1 MARLE
6 LVVGD
11 ARDMRRVGDEAVH
24 LIVTS
29 PPYWQLKD
37 YGHEGQVG
45 WDETWDE
52 YVASLGRVWDECARV
67 LHPGCRMCVNIGDQ
81 FARAAYYGRY
91 KVIPIRTEIIRH
103 CEGALGL
110 DYMGAIIWQKV
121 TTSNPTGGATI
132 MGSYPFPRNGIVSID
147 YEFIL
152 LFKKLG
158 SAPKANPET
167 KEAARLTHEQWVEY
181 FAGHWNFPGER
192 GGHIAAFPEELPRR
206 LIRMFSFPGERV
218 LDPFLGSGTTMVVAA
233 QEGRD
238 CVGYEIDPAMREH
251 IESRL
256 GTGRLI
262 FEHEYS
268 CAVEDAAAGA
278 HGDGIANGIDRQDAC
293 PTVKAPTAERAEV
306 AAGAADTGL
315 QDRQADADAWDFGPK
330 TSADGPGSAQ
340 RLLEVARGLAAED
353 GWAGLDRAAR
363 IDRLVAAVCADG
375 AGDESL
381 VRLGVRNAL
390 HRNEELRSLV
400 GDV

>member
-24 LIVTS
+24 LVVTS
-29 PPYWQLKD
+29 PPYWQRKD

-52 YVASLGRVWDECARV
+52 YVASLNRVWDECERV

-103 CEGALGL
+103 CEAALGL

-132 MGSYPFPRNGIVSID
+132 MGSYPYPRNGIVSID

-158 SAPKANPET
+158 RAPKASPET

-206 LIRMFSFPGERV
+206 LIRMFSFPGERG
-218 LDPFLGSGTTMVVAA
+218 LDPFLGSGTTMAVAA

-256 GTGRLI
+256 GVGRLI

-268 CAVEDAAAGA
+268 CVVEEA
-278 HGDGIANGIDRQDAC
+278 
-293 PTVKAPTAERAEV
+293 APTAERAEV

-330 TSADGPGSAQ
+330 TSAHGPGSTQ

-353 GWAGLDRAAR
+353 GWADLDRAAR
-363 IDRLVAAVCADG
+363 IDRLIAAVCAGG

-390 HRNEELRSLV
+390 QRNEELRRLV
-400 GDV
+400 GNV

>member
-1 MARLE
+1 MAKLE
-6 LVVGD
+6 LVIGD
-11 ARDMRRVGDEAVH
+11 ARQMRRIEDSSVH

-37 YGHEGQVG
+37 YGHPGQIG
-45 WDETWDE
+45 WHQTWDQ
-52 YVASLGRVWDECARV
+52 YLGALNRVWDECARV
-67 LHPGCRMCVNIGDQ
+67 LHPGCRLCINIGDQ

-121 TTSNPTGGATI
+121 TTSNPTGGATV
-132 MGSYPFPRNGIVSID
+132 MGSYPYPRNGIVSID

-158 SAPKANPET
+158 KAPRVSPEVR
-167 KEAARLTHEQWVEY
+167 ESARLTHEQWVEY
-181 FAGHWNFPGER
+181 FAGHWKFPGER

-218 LDPFLGSGTTMVVAA
+218 LDPFLGSGTTMVVAV

-238 CVGYEIDPAMREH
+238 CVGYEIDPAMRAV
-251 IESRL
+251 IEERL
-256 GTGRLI
+256 GTGLAD
-262 FEHEYS
+262 FEHEYT
-268 CAVEDAAAGA
+268 CVVEEIAALPGSNAAETGTPVARATGA
-278 HGDGIANGIDRQDAC
+278 
-293 PTVKAPTAERAEV
+293 V
-306 AAGAADTGL
+306 AAGGL
-315 QDRQADADAWDFGPK
+315 HDRVTDPASWDFGRK
-330 TSADGPGSAQ
+330 TAAQGGASAEA
-340 RLLEVARGLAAED
+340 LLELARTY
-353 GWAGLDRAAR
+353 AAR
-363 IDRLVAAVCADG
+363 SDWRERLTRRERIERLIEGMCEMPGADRV
-375 AGDESL
+375 L

-390 HRNEELRSLV
+390 QRSAELRALI

>member
-6 LVVGD
+6 LVIGD
-11 ARDMRRVGDEAVH
+11 ARDMRRVEDASVQ
-24 LIVTS
+24 LVVTS

-37 YGHEGQVG
+37 YGHEGQIG
-45 WDETWDE
+45 WDQTWE
-52 YVASLGRVWDECARV
+52 QYVASLNRVWGECERA

-121 TTSNPTGGATI
+121 TTSNPTGGATV
-132 MGSYPFPRNGIVSID
+132 MGSYPYPRNGIVTID

-158 SAPKANPET
+158 KAPKPTPEQ

-218 LDPFLGSGTTMVVAA
+218 LDPFLGSGTTMAVAA

-238 CVGYEIDPAMREH
+238 CVGYEIDPAMREQ
-251 IESRL
+251 IERRL
-256 GTGRLI
+256 GVQPLL
-262 FEHEYS
+262 FEHDYE
-268 CAVEDAAAGA
+268 CTVEDAPADLSSAARTQA
-278 HGDGIANGIDRQDAC
+278 D
-293 PTVKAPTAERAEV
+293 
-306 AAGAADTGL
+306 GAATVR
-315 QDRQADADAWDFGPK
+315 DRTAAPSDWDFGAK
-330 TSADGPGSAQ
+330 TSAHGPGSAEK
-340 RLLEVARGLAAED
+340 LLALARRMAEAD
-353 GWAGLDRAAR
+353 GWSGLSSQQR
-363 IDRLVAAVCADG
+363 IDGLVHEVCTASN
-375 AGDESL
+375 GDESL
-381 VRLGVRNAL
+381 VRLGIRNAL
-390 HRNEELRSLV
+390 QRSEELRRLV
-400 GDV
+400 GESE

>member
-6 LVVGD
+6 LVIGD
-11 ARDMRRVGDEAVH
+11 ARAMRRVEDHSVH
-24 LIVTS
+24 LVVTS

-37 YGHEGQVG
+37 YGHEGQIG
-45 WDETWDE
+45 WQQTWEE
-52 YVASLGRVWDECARV
+52 YIASLNRVWDECARV
-67 LHPGCRMCVNIGDQ
+67 LHPGCRMCINIGDQ

-121 TTSNPTGGATI
+121 TTSNPTGGATV
-132 MGSYPFPRNGIVSID
+132 MGSYPYPRNGIVSID

-158 SAPKANPET
+158 RAPKVSAEV

-238 CVGYEIDPAMREH
+238 CIGYEIDPTMRTL
-251 IESRL
+251 IEARL
-256 GTGRLI
+256 RTGRLI
-262 FEHEYS
+262 FEHEYT
-268 CAVEDAAAGA
+268 CAVEEATWEREAAGSA
-278 HGDGIANGIDRQDAC
+278 LKTSLPDR
-293 PTVKAPTAERAEV
+293 V
-306 AAGAADTGL
+306 ADPA
-315 QDRQADADAWDFGPK
+315 AWDFGPK
-330 TSADGPGSAQ
+330 TSVDGGGSAE
-340 RLLEVARGLAAED
+340 RLLDLARELAAED
-353 GWAGLDRAAR
+353 GWAKLDRAGR
-363 IDRLVAAVCADG
+363 IERLVAAMCPDAD
-375 AGDESL
+375 ADKRL
-381 VRLGVRNAL
+381 VRQGVRNAL
-390 HRNEELRSLV
+390 QRSKKLRELV
-400 GDV
+400 DHV

>member
-1 MARLE
+1 MAKLE
-6 LVVGD
+6 LVIGD
-11 ARDMRRVGDEAVH
+11 ARDMRRLADGSVH
-24 LIVTS
+24 LVVTS

-37 YGHEGQVG
+37 YGHAGQIG
-45 WDETWDE
+45 WEQSWDE

-67 LHPGCRMCVNIGDQ
+67 LHPGCRLCINIGDQ

-103 CEGALGL
+103 CEGSLGL

-132 MGSYPFPRNGIVSID
+132 MGSYPYPRNGIVSID

-158 SAPKANPET
+158 QAPKASPET

-238 CVGYEIDPAMREH
+238 CLGYEIDPAMRAV
-251 IESRL
+251 IEERL
-256 GTGRLI
+256 GTGDAG
-262 FEHEYS
+262 FEHEYT
-268 CAVEDAAAGA
+268 CTVDEATPELTATAADAL
-278 HGDGIANGIDRQDAC
+278 
-293 PTVKAPTAERAEV
+293 
-306 AAGAADTGL
+306 DTGL
-315 QDRQADADAWDFGPK
+315 HDRVARADDWDFGPK
-330 TSADGPGSAQ
+330 TSAAGEGSAR
-340 RLLEVARGLAAED
+340 RLLELARELASGEP
-353 GWAGLDRAAR
+353 WADLDRAAR
-363 IDRLVAAVCADG
+363 IERLVAAMSADHT
-375 AGDESL
+375 DERL
-381 VRLGVRNAL
+381 VRLGIRNAL
-390 HRNEELRSLV
+390 HRSEELRSLV
-400 GDV
+400 DDVQL

>member
-6 LVVGD
+6 LVIGD
-11 ARDMRRVGDEAVH
+11 ARNLGRIESGSVH

-37 YGHEGQVG
+37 YGHEGQIG
-45 WDETWDE
+45 WRQTWDE
-52 YVASLGRVWDECARV
+52 YVAALNRVWDECARV
-67 LHPGCRMCVNIGDQ
+67 LHPGCRLGVNIGDQ

-121 TTSNPTGGATI
+121 TTSNPTGGATV
-132 MGSYPFPRNGIVSID
+132 MGSYPYPRNGIVSID

-158 SAPKANPET
+158 TPPRVSAEV

-218 LDPFLGSGTTMVVAA
+218 LDPFLGSGTTMAVAA
-233 QEGRD
+233 QEDRD
-238 CVGYEIDPAMREH
+238 CIGYEIDPAMRPV
-251 IESRL
+251 IEERL
-256 GTGRLI
+256 GIGDAT
-262 FEHEYS
+262 FKHEYL
-268 CAVEDAAAGA
+268 CVVEEAGREEA
-278 HGDGIANGIDRQDAC
+278 H
-293 PTVKAPTAERAEV
+293 PTVDVGRREARS
-306 AAGAADTGL
+306 
-315 QDRQADADAWDFGPK
+315 ADATLHDRIADPTGWDFGPK
-330 TSADGPGSAQ
+330 TSAQGGGSTR
-340 RLLEVARGLAAED
+340 RLLAVARDLAAGN
-353 GWAGLDRAAR
+353 GWANLDRAAR
-363 IDRLVAAVCADG
+363 IERLVSAMSTDG
-375 AGDESL
+375 ADENL
-381 VRLGVRNAL
+381 LRAGIRNAL
-390 HRNEELRSLV
+390 QRSVELRALV
-400 GDV
+400 NDV